1 MLRRIQALPGVQ
13 SVSSSS
19 VALIMDSVNNTDVSI
34 DSAESANDRRP
45 GLYYNQVGPDFLRTY
60 GIGLL
65 MGRDI
70 ESRDF
75 GSPARTAVVN
85 ETFARR
91 YLDGRSPIGR
101 RFCLGRGY
109 DPAESFEIVGLARD
123 AKFDRVRGEVPPT
136 AYISF
141 TSGTPK
147 VRPMTVAVRT
157 AGDPLS
163 MVGAVR
169 AALRAADPQLSMM
182 RIRTQTAQI
191 DEMMMQERMFA
202 RVSTLIG
209 VLAMMLVAI
218 GLYGTLAFAVAR
230 RTSEIGIRMA
240 LGASGA
246 RVLWMV
252 LRESLW
258 LACAG
263 LLVGLP
269 AALGLGR
276 LIASY
281 LYGVEPHDP
290 SALIGAAVLLAAVCA
305 TAGYLPARRAA
316 RVDPIRALRY
326 E

>member
-1 MLRRIQALPGVQ
+1 
-13 SVSSSS
+13 
-19 VALIMDSVNNTDVSI
+19 
-34 DSAESANDRRP
+34 
-45 GLYYNQVGPDFLRTY
+45 
-60 GIGLL
+60 
-65 MGRDI
+65 
-70 ESRDF
+70 
-75 GSPARTAVVN
+75 
-85 ETFARR
+85 
-91 YLDGRSPIGR
+91 
-101 RFCLGRGY
+101 
-109 DPAESFEIVGLARD
+109 
-123 AKFDRVRGEVPPT
+123 
-136 AYISF
+136 
-141 TSGTPK
+141 
-147 VRPMTVAVRT
+147 MTVAVRT

-169 AALRAADPQLSMM
+169 GALRAADPQLSMM

-202 RVSTLIG
+202 RVSSLIG
-209 VLAMMLVAI
+209 VLAAWLVAI
-218 GLYGTLAFAVAR
+218 GLYGTLAFSVAR

-240 LGASGA
+240 FGASGT

-258 LACAG
+258 VACAG

-276 LIASY
+276 LIASH
-281 LYGVEPHDP
+281 LYGVEPNDP

-316 RVDPIRALRY
+316 RLDPIRALHS